1 MQKIYFKRIFVTII
15 CLCLVFS
22 VVGCSKSKI
31 TYKPGD
37 YTATGQGK
45 DGPVKIQVTFSDSAI
60 TDIKVLESNETPGV
74 GDEALKLVAEE
85 IKTNQSLAV
94 DVVTGATYSSNAMLT
109 AVEDCVKQAG
119 ADPAALK
126 VEK

>member
-1 MQKIYFKRIFVTII
+1 M
-15 CLCLVFS
+15 
-22 VVGCSKSKI
+22 GCSKEAKI

-37 YTATGQGK
+37 YTATAQGK
-45 DGPVKIQVTFSDSAI
+45 DGPVKIQVTFSDTAI
-60 TDIKVLESNETPGV
+60 TDIKIVEANETLGV
-74 GDEALKLVAEE
+74 GDVAMDATIEE

-94 DVVTGATYSSNAMLT
+94 DTITGATYSSKAILD

-126 VEK
+126 VEKK